1 MNPRPLAFSRSINQV
16 LVSSDTPYS
25 LISFRIQ
32 ATSSQNAQDA
42 NFQCPLTSQLPS
54 LPYITNS
61 VPFHDN
67 NLSLTH
73 LLMQVPVFT
82 KPRTKGNIKGNIKGN
97 KSRFSSTIQ
106 LIFLFFKS
114 LFPFLFPFLQIK
126 SRDQVQP
133 PPILYISSYMYHKHQ
148 YLPYFST
155 NFSHKMLD
163 SRSLDVISKFKL
175 ALLTRAE
182 KPPRQTDLRSLNR
195 GQKLTATNQSDP
207 AALMAK
213 IVEYNGTNHLVLTND
228 VIERSNYRNKRRW
241 LEFYSTGANESSD
254 EFSSESDKENDG
266 NGKLKD
272 GSDDEDENP
281 LKKLRLSD
289 ILAPL
294 AHPSELATHPAILK
308 TYRLPC
314 LATLASDLI
323 HSIEVEQKTLNQF
336 NKLLQVLDNE
346 DWFYQLEENM
356 ELPVYDHGLDDSA
369 TNSNDVILDT
379 MKEVV
384 APSAEANG
392 AVVAVGSGSE
402 IGSGTAAKIAP
413 AEGTDP
419 SSNDQNTESSAY
431 KRITR
436 GVSAEEK
443 IKITDPFFAL
453 PKSLALFER
462 QQQKQLEEEDEKD
475 DDPLEVLKQDL
486 RNYLQV
492 SIQRQ
497 QECIKNLTSI
507 RNGIVKAD
515 RYKRDLYRWGKEMSE
530 KK

>member
-1 MNPRPLAFSRSINQV
+1 
-16 LVSSDTPYS
+16 
-25 LISFRIQ
+25 
-32 ATSSQNAQDA
+32 
-42 NFQCPLTSQLPS
+42 
-54 LPYITNS
+54 
-61 VPFHDN
+61 
-67 NLSLTH
+67 
-73 LLMQVPVFT
+73 
-82 KPRTKGNIKGNIKGN
+82 
-97 KSRFSSTIQ
+97 
-106 LIFLFFKS
+106 
-114 LFPFLFPFLQIK
+114 
-126 SRDQVQP
+126 
-133 PPILYISSYMYHKHQ
+133 
-148 YLPYFST
+148 
-155 NFSHKMLD
+155 MLD
-163 SRSLDVISKFKL
+163 GRSLDVISKFKL

-182 KPPRQTDLRSLNR
+182 KAPCHTDLRMLNR
-195 GQKLTATNQSDP
+195 GQKLGASHTDP
-207 AALMAK
+207 SALTPK

-241 LEFYSTGANESSD
+241 LEFYSPGVAESSD
-254 EFSSESDKENDG
+254 EYSSDSDNENAS
-266 NGKLKD
+266 NRNYD

-281 LKKLRLSD
+281 LKKLRLSE

-323 HSIEVEQKTLNQF
+323 HSIEIEQKTLNQF
-336 NKLLQVLDNE
+336 NKLLQVLDSE

-356 ELPVYDHGLDDSA
+356 DLPVYDHGLDEAAAVANETFPDPPKDSA
-369 TNSNDVILDT
+369 ATSAAAGVTVATTTVTEETDATTNDL
-379 MKEVV
+379 
-384 APSAEANG
+384 G
-392 AVVAVGSGSE
+392 ADA
-402 IGSGTAAKIAP
+402 
-413 AEGTDP
+413 
-419 SSNDQNTESSAY
+419 SAY

-436 GVSAEEK
+436 GVSAEEL

-462 QQQKQLEEEDEKD
+462 QQRKQLEEEEEKD

-497 QECIKNLTSI
+497 HECIKNLTSI